1 MFVQVIFCAILDPKP
16 QLRESAVNA
25 LRMALWVTAQRET
38 STAVRQQG
46 QQGWYLHCYT
56 EAMQGLT
63 DNPPAL
69 KVLDK
74 RQCHPIHVYY

>member
-1 MFVQVIFCAILDPKP
+1 MKSNIFILKVIFNAILDPKP

-46 QQGWYLHCYT
+46 QREWYLNCYT
-56 EAMQGLT
+56 QAMRGLE
-63 DNPPAL
+63 DNPPQI
-69 KVLDK
+69 KVGN
-74 RQCHPIHVYY
+74 C